1 MTRHSLLMATA
12 AAFLA
17 MPALAAD
24 PEFMVLDWAGF
35 EDEGLFADYTAKYGT
50 GPTYSFF
57 GDDDEAFQK
66 VDSGFKTDVVHP
78 CSQMVGKY
86 RDAGLIEPWDT
97 SKIPQFA
104 NIDPKFLAS
113 PTFKDDSGVWYIPTD
128 FGATAITYNTTE
140 VPAEDVSTLQVFLD
154 AKYQGRTSL
163 PDNADDVWALALLAT
178 GVTDWSNV
186 TDEQFKA
193 AADWLREA
201 HKNVSAYWSDPSE
214 VAQLVASGQVLVAWT
229 WNDAVAL
236 LREEGF
242 PVGFQREPK
251 EGSSTWFCGYVNIK
265 DGPGKEDKAYD
276 FINSWIRPE
285 AGQVLL
291 DGFGYGPANT
301 AEMATLD
308 PAQVA
313 EAGVGPISAP
323 ILAQIPID
331 LAVREKMVE
340 EFEKIKAGF

>member
-1 MTRHSLLMATA
+1 MTRNALLMATA

-17 MPALAAD
+17 LPALAAD

-86 RDAGLIEPWDT
+86 RDAGLIEPWDV

-104 NIDPKFLAS
+104 NIDPKFLKS
-113 PTFKDDSGVWYIPTD
+113 KTFMDDTGVYYIPTD
-128 FGATAITYNTTE
+128 FGATAITYNKDE
-140 VPAEDVSTLQVFLD
+140 VPEEDVASLEVFRNP
-154 AKYQGRTSL
+154 KYEGRISL

-178 GVTDWSNV
+178 GVTDWSEV
-186 TDEQFKA
+186 TDDQFKA
-193 AADWLREA
+193 AADWLRDA
-201 HKNVSAYWSDPSE
+201 HKNVAAYWSDPAE

-236 LREEGF
+236 LNEEGF
-242 PVGFQREPK
+242 PVGFQREAK

-265 DGPGKEDKAYD
+265 DQPGVEEKAYT

-301 AEMATLD
+301 AALATLD
-308 PAQVA
+308 ATQVA
-313 EAGVGPISAP
+313 DAGVGPVSGP
-323 ILAQIPID
+323 ILAQTPIPHT
-331 LAVREKMVE
+331 VREKMVE
-340 EFEKIKAGF
+340 EFEKVKAGF